1 MRAQGQPDRIPALDL
16 IRGIAVLGILAVNIA
31 GFAAP
36 DSASVSP
43 HLPSTGTPAD
53 VWTFAAVMVVFE
65 GKMRGL
71 FALLF
76 GASMLLFVERA
87 EAKGHDGAR
96 LQLHRLGWLALFGY
110 LHFLLLWDGDILF
123 LYAVVALGALA
134 LRQAQPLP
142 SVLAALVIFTLW
154 QGIGTALW
162 YPAVSNEAA
171 VLDGTASAGQRQSHA
186 AAVAVARQEDQLDT
200 ERAALGFAEQARTR
214 LTEEPFYPLLLV
226 IFNWAEVFTLMLI
239 GMALQRTG
247 FFAGAW
253 PRARLRQIAVLGIVG
268 GGALTAGFI
277 LWACQRSFPEMLMHL
292 AIQSMLGFAH
302 LFTMVGF
309 AALAMLRAEWL
320 LASALGRRLEAA
332 GRMAFSN
339 YLATTLVMTA
349 IFSGWGLG
357 LFGQY
362 GSFDRMAFVVLGW
375 ALMLG
380 WSKPWL
386 DRYRQGPL
394 EWLWRSLTERR
405 WLPMRRD
412 YPIS

>member
-1 MRAQGQPDRIPALDL
+1 LHAQGQPDRIPALDL

-43 HLPSTGTPAD
+43 HLPRTGTPAD
-53 VWTFAAVMVVFE
+53 VWTFAAVMIVFE

-87 EAKGHDGAR
+87 EAKGRDGAR

-123 LYAVVALGALA
+123 LYAVVGLGALG
-134 LRQAQPLP
+134 LRRAAPLP
-142 SVLAALVIFTLW
+142 SVLAALVMFALW
-154 QGIGTALW
+154 QGVGTAMW

-171 VLDGTASAGQRQSHA
+171 VLDGAASAAQHQSHGA
-186 AAVAVARQEDQLDT
+186 ALAAARQEDQLDI
-200 ERAALGFAEQARTR
+200 ERATLGFADQARTR
-214 LTEEPFYPLLLV
+214 LTDEAFFPLLLV
-226 IFNWAEVFTLMLI
+226 IFNWAEVLTLMLV
-239 GMALQRTG
+239 GMALYRTG
-247 FFAGAW
+247 FFTGAW
-253 PRARLRQIAVLGIVG
+253 PRAQLRQIALLGIVG
-268 GGALTAGFI
+268 GGAMTAGFV
-277 LWACQRSFPEMLMHL
+277 LWAGQRGFPEMLMHQ
-292 AIQSMLGFAH
+292 AIQSMLGSAH
-302 LFTMVGF
+302 LFMTLGF

-320 LASALGRRLEAA
+320 LGRALGRRLEAA

-339 YLATTLVMTA
+339 YLATSLVMTA

-362 GSFDRMAFVVLGW
+362 GSFGQMAFVVLGW

-394 EWLWRSLTERR
+394 EWLWRSLTQRR

-412 YPIS
+412 